1 MEGPSQARK
10 NSIAGMIEE
19 LANGIT
25 APVDLGEEN
34 LRKRADT
41 AKEAA
46 SRKDVIGWLRAVS
59 PKTYHLPPCD
69 LHQYQ
74 VATRHEPE
82 SGIEA
87 PRYHAKTAIGCAG
100 IPLFQALE
108 EPELFDYVLNVQAND
123 KKALA
128 LNMGIKLELEQ
139 NEVLRFLYGDQVG
152 RDKWTDSLFVLKN
165 GVAFQAATTGQSLKG
180 TNYRL
185 RRPNY
190 LILDDAY
197 DDNHIRNP
205 EATQGV
211 NDWVESTLEPMLA
224 NDRPSVW
231 RWQGTAV
238 NDVDG
243 MKRLE
248 EKSRVPGSRTK
259 FRRFCAF
266 GLFDAEGKWIDDGST
281 VLWPHL
287 RSYEAWRVKQTA
299 PGTNQTI
306 FNREHLNVRG
316 GDAEAVVHEEWLNV
330 PGWEYD
336 PDIEFR
342 FGVEH
347 ILLAITICCDPSVGK
362 KQENDPTG
370 FVVILKTQRTDGGLP
385 VFWIDAMRNER
396 LSPQKRIDQIKDW
409 LRIYRERFP
418 TCNGYEVR
426 IETVAGFADFG
437 DQVASQVD
445 APVTVLIAAID
456 KLAHLE
462 SKALLLQ
469 NRRVRLNKHIDGIL
483 KTAIKYQFTT
493 NYPTKDDLRD
503 AALIGFDT
511 KDAGLW
517 T

>member
-1 MEGPSQARK
+1 MDPLDPENPHTWPPEALNDANVQGRAEKAKRCAARK
-10 NSIAGMIEE
+10 DI
-19 LANGIT
+19 L
-25 APVDLGEEN
+25 
-34 LRKRADT
+34 
-41 AKEAA
+41 
-46 SRKDVIGWLRAVS
+46 GWLHAVS
-59 PKTYHLPPCD
+59 PRTYHLQPCE
-69 LHQYQ
+69 LHEYQ

-82 SGIEA
+82 SGLEA

-108 EPELFDYVLNVQAND
+108 EPELYDYYLNVQANE

-139 NEVLRFLYGDQVG
+139 NAVIRLLYGDQVG
-152 RDKWTDSLFVLKN
+152 RDKWTDSLFVLRN

-190 LILDDAY
+190 VMLDDAY

-205 EATQGV
+205 EATQAV

-224 NDRPSVW
+224 NDRPSIW

-248 EKSRVPGSRTK
+248 EKAKMPGSSTK

-266 GLFDAEGKWIDDGST
+266 GEFRSDDGGQTYKWYDSPT
-281 VLWPHL
+281 VLWPAL
-287 RSYEAWRVKQTA
+287 RSYDAWKAKQNA

-336 PDIEFR
+336 PDLEFR
-342 FGVEH
+342 FGVDNV
-347 ILLAITICCDPSVGK
+347 LLAVLICCDPSVGK

-370 FVVILKTQRTDGGLP
+370 FCVLLKTQRTDGSLP
-385 VFWIDAMRNER
+385 VYWIDALRNER
-396 LSPQKRIDQIKDW
+396 LSPGKRIEQIKDW
-409 LRIYRERFP
+409 LRLYRDRFP
-418 TCNGYEVR
+418 TCQGFEVR

-437 DQVASQVD
+437 DQVASQID
-445 APVTVLIAAID
+445 APVTVLPAVTD

-483 KTAIKYQFTT
+483 KTAVKYQFVN
-493 NYPTKDDLRD
+493 NYPTHDDLRD
-503 AALIGFDT
+503 SVLIGLDPNDT
-511 KDAGLW
+511 GMN
-517 T
+517 